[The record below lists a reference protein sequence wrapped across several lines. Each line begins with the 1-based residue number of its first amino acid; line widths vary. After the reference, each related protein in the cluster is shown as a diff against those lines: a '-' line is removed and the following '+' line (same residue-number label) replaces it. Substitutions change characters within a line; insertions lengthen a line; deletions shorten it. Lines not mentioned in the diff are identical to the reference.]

1 MFLVDARYYKIVA
14 NEVCVAYEEKGSK
27 FLGYTKYIK
36 TEDQIA
42 EFLKLVRQAHPQA
55 THICYAY
62 VMGANGEI
70 SKNNDAGEPAGTAGL
85 PILDSIK
92 KVGLTNTLVVV
103 VRYFGGKELGR
114 SGLYKAYSKTASEAL
129 SHGGLYLM
137 IECAMYE
144 FRFSYNDFSKVGAY
158 FRDMGFPIL
167 KQEYGQLVRVEAAFP
182 AHKEQ
187 VVFSNLKTLLGGTFM
202 NNKIRNAY
210 FKFESGYK
218 I

>member
-1 MFLVDARYYKIVA
+1 MDARYYKIVA

-36 TEDQIA
+36 TEEQIS
-42 EFLKLVRQAHPQA
+42 EFLKLVKQAHPQA

-62 VMGANGEI
+62 VMGPKGEI

-129 SHGGLYLM
+129 ALAGLYMM

-144 FRFSYNDFSKVGAY
+144 FRFSYNDFAKVGAY

-187 VVFSNLKTLLGGTFM
+187 VVFSELKTLLGGTFM
-202 NNKIRNAY
+202 NNKVRNAY
-210 FKFESGYK
+210 FKFDSGYK